1 MIRKKLAALGAAS
14 VLGVTGATVAAPA
27 QAAEPYINVKN
38 SVNSDHY
45 IRVYRDFDPD
55 REVHYL
61 SPGENWVLYNGDDR
75 VRIKIYQEDSIDSY
89 QYYYGGTWHACH
101 DWASNDIT
109 NPTNDYYNVTIRTFY
124 SGDCDGRN

>member
-1 MIRKKLAALGAAS
+1 MRKFLTRIAVISAAS
-14 VLGVTGATVAAPA
+14 VLPLLALVAPA
-27 QAAEPYINVKN
+27 QAQSYINVKN

-45 IRVYRDFDPD
+45 IRVYRDFTPD
-55 REVHYL
+55 KDVKYL
-61 SPGENWVLYNGDDR
+61 SPGESWVLYNGDGS

-101 DWASNDIT
+101 DWASNDIA
-109 NPTNDYYNVTIRTFY
+109 NPTDSYYDVTIRTFY